1 MRRSSRITN
10 GNADL
15 ATDLR
20 RNRSSLR
27 DFSLL
32 IRPSGLRIAAQATS
46 PARLDGEV
54 QVVLRLTKNP
64 KAPVAMSMNL
74 LLRIMERE
82 LT

>member
-1 MRRSSRITN
+1 MPHDASSFASCRIDRLN
-10 GNADL
+10 PP
-15 ATDLR
+15 
-20 RNRSSLR
+20 

-46 PARLDGEV
+46 PARLEGEV